1 MEPMP
6 ATFRTAVS
14 NATTGVPSRAVVAT
28 STGWYGPAI
37 DVFVIAHKH
46 PDRRPPL

>member
-1 MEPMP
+1 MS
-6 ATFRTAVS
+6 ATFRTDAS
-14 NATTGVPSRAVVAT
+14 NAAFGMPSRAGVAT
-28 STGWYGPAI
+28 TTGWYGPAI

>member
-1 MEPMP
+1 MT
-6 ATFRTAVS
+6 AAIRTHAS
-14 NATTGVPSRAVVAT
+14 NATTGVPSRAGVAI

>member
-1 MEPMP
+1 MS
-6 ATFRTAVS
+6 ATFRTDVS
-14 NATTGVPSRAVVAT
+14 NATSGVPSRAGVAI

-37 DVFVIAHKH
+37 EVFVIAHKH

>member
-1 MEPMP
+1 MEAMS
-6 ATFRTAVS
+6 ATFRTNAS
-14 NATTGVPSRAVVAT
+14 NATTGVPSRAGVAAY
-28 STGWYGPAI
+28 TGWYGPAI

>member
-1 MEPMP
+1 VETVTT
-6 ATFRTAVS
+6 TFCAQTS
-14 NATTGVPSRAVVAT
+14 NATAGVSSRASVAT
-28 STGWYGPAI
+28 TAWYGPAI

>member
-1 MEPMP
+1 MP
-6 ATFRTAVS
+6 ETFRTNDS
-14 NATTGVPSRAVVAT
+14 NATSGVPSRAVVST
-28 STGWYGPAI
+28 HTGWYGPAI